1 MKKLILIFVAFL
13 LSFSAIFADEPMS
26 SLSAIFDDEAP
37 TYYTTF
43 PNGKFFLGCNSGKNT
58 TTCFE
63 MTGKGKKEK
72 WEINDFSNCAQ
83 VSSNGKFCI
92 LDNTEGLVT
101 TDYTADTV
109 LFKVY
114 KNR

>member
-13 LSFSAIFADEPMS
+13 LSFSAIFADEP
-26 SLSAIFDDEAP
+26 IFDDEAP

-63 MTGKGKKEK
+63 ITGNGKKEK
-72 WEINDFSNCAQ
+72 WTINDFSNCAQ

-92 LDNTEGLVT
+92 LDNTGGLVP

>member
-1 MKKLILIFVAFL
+1 MKKLILIFVVFL
-13 LSFSAIFADEPMS
+13 LSFSAIFADEP
-26 SLSAIFDDEAP
+26 IFDDEAP

-63 MTGKGKKEK
+63 ITGNGKKEK

-92 LDNTEGLVT
+92 LDNTGGLVT

-114 KNR
+114 KNW